1 MDRFDTV
8 LRALVLLGF
17 VKLFEN
23 RWVKIQCC
31 IHPTARWDEV
41 IGVAIATSG
50 TDMYAEFLKYSIAL
64 SFRVRC
70 D

>member
-1 MDRFDTV
+1 MDSFDTV
-8 LRALVLLGF
+8 LSACATGVCETI
-17 VKLFEN
+17 EN
-23 RWVKIQCC
+23 RRVKIQCC

-64 SFRVRC
+64 RFRVRC